1 MTHTMKKLAVVLL
14 LVTFS
19 AVSTFTPVA
28 RAVAISTET
37 MLDQQAQSTQ
47 HDLQNLLARAE
58 VRTELVRLG
67 VDPEYVDRRIAA
79 LTSDELYQI
88 QQKIGELPAG
98 GSSALAIL
106 GAVFLVLIVLELVGV
121 TNVFSKL

>member
-1 MTHTMKKLAVVLL
+1 MIHTMKKLAAVLL

-28 RAVAISTET
+28 RAVAISTES

-79 LTSDELYQI
+79 LTDDELYQI